1 MMNKNSY
8 LLVLM
13 LVVIQA
19 GCSLGQ
25 PTRPSEFYVLNAEAG
40 VPVSG
45 RQASPSPLSLG
56 LGPVSIPDVFD
67 RPQIVTRP
75 ATNQIN
81 LAEYDRWGGDLKG
94 NLDLVL
100 AENLMSRLNTDSV
113 VLHPWS
119 SRNEPDYQVA
129 IRFFRFDGELGKVAR
144 IEGVWRL
151 LDGKQGCELASH
163 SFKYEEQ
170 PAGPEYRDFVSAMSG
185 GVARLTQDIAERVAM
200 TAPGCKTSE

>member
-25 PTRPSEFYVLNAEAG
+25 PTRPSQFYVLNAEPG
-40 VPVSG
+40 VPVSA
-45 RQASPSPLSLG
+45 RQASSKALSLG

-75 ATNQIN
+75 ASNQIN
-81 LAEYDRWGGDLKG
+81 LAEYDRWGGDLKS

-100 AENLMSRLNTDSV
+100 AENLMSRLDTDSV
-113 VLHPWS
+113 VIHPWS
-119 SRNEPDYQVA
+119 SRNAPDYQVV

-170 PAGPEYRDFVSAMSG
+170 PAGPEYRDFVSAMSR
-185 GVARLTQDIAERVAM
+185 GVAQLSQEIAERIAA
-200 TAPGCKTSE
+200 TKTGCEVG